1 MRIMA
6 WVAALAVV
14 STTALAEGDA
24 VPATESTPGDVA
36 SDFSYTMGYSMG
48 GRIKADLGT
57 LDGDAFV
64 EGFRSALAGDAAR
77 LDESRM
83 QEVVAAFQAQR
94 MAEAQAERQQLAARN
109 AADGKAFMD
118 KNRKRK
124 GVKTLAS
131 GLQYEVL
138 KKGAGASPQLDDM
151 VFANYRG
158 TLPDGT
164 EFDASGDEPVSFPLA
179 RVIRGWQEG
188 VALMNKGAKYRLYV
202 PADLAYG
209 EQGAGEV
216 IGPNQALVFDVELVD
231 FTPAPQQLSPDDE

>member
-1 MRIMA
+1 MKIMA

-14 STTALAEGDA
+14 STTALAEGEA
-24 VPATESTPGDVA
+24 VPATEPAPADVA
-36 SDFSYTMGYSMG
+36 SDFGYTMGYSMG

-57 LDGDAFV
+57 LDTDAFV
-64 EGFRSALAGDAAR
+64 EGFRAALAGDAPR
-77 LDESRM
+77 LDELRM
-83 QEVVAAFQAQR
+83 QEAVAAFQAQR
-94 MAEAQAERQQLAARN
+94 MAEAQAEQQELAAGN
-109 AADGKAFMD
+109 AAAGKAFLD
-118 KNRKRK
+118 KNKKRK

-138 KKGAGASPQLDDM
+138 KKGKGASPKLDDM

-164 EFDASGDEPVSFPLA
+164 EFDASEGEPVSFPLA

-209 EQGAGEV
+209 EQGAGDV
-216 IGPNQALVFDVELVD
+216 IGPNQVLVFDVELVD
-231 FTPAPQQLSPDDE
+231 FTPAPQQLPADE